1 MPINKGSIPFLLT
14 SQQKTKESSIMGD
27 NPWSIGHSIQLDAD
41 SLEWLLDG
49 NEDSDLF
56 NNPGPLTKVSS
67 NHWELTEGNNSIVF
81 KEQHY
86 KILKI
91 LIENAGSL
99 SELDYIKETY
109 DSRIVSNDYNDL
121 VEKAELRFS

>member
-1 MPINKGSIPFLLT
+1 
-14 SQQKTKESSIMGD
+14 MGD
-27 NPWSIGHSIQLDAD
+27 NPWSIGHKIQLDAD

-49 NEDSDLF
+49 NEDSNLF

-67 NHWELTEGNNSIVF
+67 NHWELTEGDNSIVF

-91 LIENAGSL
+91 LIENAVSL

-121 VEKAELRFS
+121 VEKAELRFQNLTQYI